1 MSLEELLK
9 RELMSIGVHLIWYL
23 KFTDNRKEKEKSFL
37 DSMHMLF
44 TMLLGVKS
52 HECGH
57 IA

>member
-1 MSLEELLK
+1 MSLKELLR

-52 HECGH
+52 QECGH